1 MAVQFTEDEVPL
13 ESAFNPFDT
22 GFMTEP
28 DAVLA
33 RARDEGTIFFS
44 PIMNAWI
51 VTRYDH
57 VVSVLRDPELFC
69 SKEILSITEL
79 LSPEVLELFG
89 DEIPM
94 EGTLIGVDPPD
105 PTRLRNVMESS
116 FTASNVASHEAMIR
130 YACEELVDG
139 MQRSTSA
146 DLLNQFSY

>member
-1 MAVQFTEDEVPL
+1 MNVGSGTMAVQYSEDELPL

-33 RARDEGTIFFS
+33 RARDEGTIFLR
-44 PIMNAWI
+44 PIMHAGI
-51 VTRYDH
+51 LTRYGH
-57 VVSVLRDPELFC
+57 AVWVLREPELFC

-79 LSPEVLELFG
+79 LSPEVIELFG

-105 PTRLRNVMESS
+105 HTRLRNVMESS
-116 FTASNVASHEAMIR
+116 FTASNVPS
-130 YACEELVDG
+130 
-139 MQRSTSA
+139 
-146 DLLNQFSY
+146 